1 MLDLD
6 HPLSRYVIAVA
17 REDDAILSIAKRMTL
32 VSTEAKRELLVSS
45 QPHFARMRELQ
56 REGWGTSAEQT
67 AAIDLLQQQ
76 LTTLAAIPSAN
87 DFYPAWQ
94 GKTCTVCNRPI
105 ENLKGYAD
113 MVYCRGCIQYI
124 DTGRQAVDQA
134 FGLFA
139 I

>member
-32 VSTEAKRELLVSS
+32 VSTEAKRELLASA
-45 QPHFARMRELQ
+45 QPHLVRMRELQ
-56 REGWGTSAEQT
+56 REGWGTSAKQM
-67 AAIDLLQQQ
+67 AAIDLLQEQ
-76 LTTLAAIPSAN
+76 LTQLAAIPSEN
-87 DFYPAWQ
+87 DFYPDWR
-94 GKTCTVCNRPI
+94 GRTCTVCSRPI

-113 MVYCRGCIQYI
+113 MVYCRGCIQHI